1 MTIDITIIE
10 NDLEE
15 MNHLQNTLNAWSY
28 EKSFPVSIT
37 TYMSGEEYFASNSS
51 HASDLFFLDIQLSGM
66 NGMDIAKRLRNND
79 YTGEIIFLT
88 SFREYVFDGY
98 QVHALN
104 YLLKPPAIPLL
115 YSCLNEVAESLKT
128 NFYVFRYKQEI
139 IQIEYR
145 DILCLS
151 SFLHSIDII
160 TREEHFAQY
169 ASLNAVLSCLPKQF
183 VRVHRS
189 HIVNM
194 AHIHKISGNTITL
207 SNRTT
212 VPIGRQYVNDVRN
225 AFTEY
230 STRFDN
236 YFDQENL

>member
-10 NDLEE
+10 NEPEE
-15 MNHLQNTLNAWSY
+15 AKHLQDALNIWSI
-28 EKSFPVSIT
+28 ENEFSIAIA
-37 TYMSGEEYFASNSS
+37 TYMSGEDYFASNSV
-51 HASDLFFLDIQLSGM
+51 HTSDLFFLDIQLSGI
-66 NGMDIAKRLRNND
+66 NGMDIAKKLRD
-79 YTGEIIFLT
+79 SEYTGEIIFLT

-115 YSCLNEVAESLKT
+115 YSCLNEVVESLKS
-128 NFYVFRYKQEI
+128 NYYVFRYKQEI
-139 IQIEYR
+139 IQIKYK

-160 TREEHFAQY
+160 TREEHFIQY
-169 ASLNAVLSCLPKQF
+169 ASLNAILNCLPKQF

-189 HIVNM
+189 YIVNM
-194 AHIHKISGNTITL
+194 MHIHKISRNTITL

-212 VPIGRQYVNDVRN
+212 VPIGRQYLNNVRTT
-225 AFTEY
+225 FMEY
-230 STRFDN
+230 ATRFDN
-236 YFDQENL
+236 YLNQENL